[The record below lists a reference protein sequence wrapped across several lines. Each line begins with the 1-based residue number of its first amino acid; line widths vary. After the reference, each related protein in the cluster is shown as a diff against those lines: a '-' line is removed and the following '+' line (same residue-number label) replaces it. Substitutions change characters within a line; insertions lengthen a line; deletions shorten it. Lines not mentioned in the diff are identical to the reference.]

1 MFLLNGYRVFLLR
14 LEEDIGGREIIDRH
28 PDGVLEVAVN
38 CEGVCFDIDTT
49 GALYL
54 EGSKSK

>member
-1 MFLLNGYRVFLLR
+1 LLR
-14 LEEDIGGREIIDRH
+14 LEGDIGGREIIDRH

-38 CEGVCFDIDTT
+38 REGVCFDIDTT
-49 GALYL
+49 GGLYL